1 MISSSI
7 CGFFLLANH
16 IISLCIICFENVEKI
31 VEFLCFLKETDWE
44 MSNSQ
49 RCRIEVLLL
58 FFIIFPDFIKYEV
71 IVLRKIRKI
80 I

>member
-1 MISSSI
+1 MKQI
-7 CGFFLLANH
+7 G
-16 IISLCIICFENVEKI
+16 K
-31 VEFLCFLKETDWE
+31 

-58 FFIIFPDFIKYEV
+58 FFIIFPDFRKYEV

-80 I
+80 IGIIILYFLP